1 MKSWLPRTRQET
13 SVEARGGFT
22 LTELLV
28 VLAVLAILASLL
40 VSAHAGG
47 KDQTKVAQCAGN
59 LRQLVFASQIY
70 SSDNQDKL
78 PTVNSGSWAW
88 DLPASAATAML
99 NVGCEKKTFY
109 CPGTQPRFTDNE
121 NFLAQGLAPNGSP
134 ACLWNFGYNAA
145 ANTGFHICG
154 YAFAFAAPSGS
165 FTALDVTNQNKTIL
179 PERVTL
185 GGSTVL
191 FSPAQRVLVADAVI
205 SVAGT
210 TVFTDVPGG
219 FYIFHLSPHLTGRT
233 PVGGNAGFKDG
244 HVEWHKFQG
253 MVRRTVQGQDFWW

>member
-59 LRQLVFASQIY
+59 IRQLVFASQIY

-145 ANTGFHICG
+145 ANSGFHVCG
-154 YAFAFAAPSGS
+154 YAFAAPSGS
-165 FTALDVTNQNKTIL
+165 FTALDVTNQKK
-179 PERVTL
+179 P
-185 GGSTVL
+185 
-191 FSPAQRVLVADAVI
+191 FSQKE
-205 SVAGT
+205 
-210 TVFTDVPGG
+210 
-219 FYIFHLSPHLTGRT
+219 SP
-233 PVGGNAGFKDG
+233 
-244 HVEWHKFQG
+244 
-253 MVRRTVQGQDFWW
+253 